1 MHELI
6 FLIGFLL
13 LVTLLLSLDLG
24 VFHKK
29 DHVITFKEA
38 TLWTCVWIG
47 TALLFYGFICLKG
60 ELIHGPE
67 NMQQLQEL
75 NVRHGHGLNFSALQD
90 LDEQEA
96 FDQGVK
102 MYRKALSLEYITGY
116 LIEKMLS
123 LDNIFVM
130 IMIFMAFGVE
140 KIYYHRVLFYGI
152 IGAIVL
158 RFIFIFT
165 ASALIQKFHWIL
177 LLFGIILIY
186 TGIKMFVD
194 RNKKETMD
202 VANHPMV
209 KFTSKHKLSTSS
221 FHGHDFFAKI
231 DGRWLMTP
239 LFIVLMIIEFSDVVF
254 AFDSI
259 PAIFSVTQDPY
270 IVFFSNIFAILGLRS
285 LFFMLESV
293 MDRFYYLK
301 VGVAV
306 LLAFIGVKMLLPFVS
321 GLSFINVDLSIGT
334 GASLIVIVSILTVS
348 ILASIFIPR
357 KQQNDVE
364 TCHDASLQD
373 KIETTD

>member
-1 MHELI
+1 MHELF

-29 DHVITFKEA
+29 DHVVGFKEA
-38 TLWTCVWIG
+38 TVWTCVWIG
-47 TALLFYGFICLKG
+47 TALLFYGFILLKG
-60 ELIHGPE
+60 EIIHGPE
-67 NMQQLQEL
+67 NMAQLQEL
-75 NVRHGHGLNFSALQD
+75 NVRHGHGMNLAALQD
-90 LDEQEA
+90 MDEQQA
-96 FDQGVK
+96 FEQGVK

-140 KIYYHRVLFYGI
+140 KIYYHRVLFFGI

-177 LLFGIILIY
+177 LVFGLVLVY
-186 TGIKMFVD
+186 TGVKMFLE

-202 VANHPMV
+202 VSNHPVV
-209 KFTSKHKLSTSS
+209 KFTSKRKLSTSE

-231 DGRWLMTP
+231 DRRWLMTP
-239 LFIVLMIIEFSDVVF
+239 LFIVLLIIEFSDVIF

-293 MDRFYYLK
+293 MDKFYYLK
-301 VGVAV
+301 VGVA
-306 LLAFIGVKMLLPFVS
+306 LLLCFIGVKMILPFV
-321 GLSFINVDLSIGT
+321 GGFFDKELVIGT
-334 GASLIVIVSILTVS
+334 GVSLIAIVGILAIS

-364 TCHDASLQD
+364 TCHGASLQD
-373 KIETTD
+373 KIDKID

>member
-1 MHELI
+1 MSQLL
-6 FLIGFLL
+6 FLIGFLV
-13 LVTLLLSLDLG
+13 LVSFLLSLDLG

-29 DHVITFKEA
+29 DHVVTFREA
-38 TLWTCVWIG
+38 TRWTCVWIG
-47 TALLFYGFICLKG
+47 AALLFYAFIFLKG
-60 ELIHGPE
+60 EVIYGPE
-67 NMQQLQEL
+67 TLDQLQEL
-75 NVRHGHGLNFSALQD
+75 NLQHGHNLDFSVLEGME
-90 LDEQEA
+90 EQQA
-96 FDQGVK
+96 FEQGVK
-102 MYRKALSLEYITGY
+102 MYRKTLSLEYITGY
-116 LIEKMLS
+116 LIEEMLS

-130 IMIFMAFGVE
+130 IMILMAFGVE

-177 LLFGIILIY
+177 LVFGLVLIY
-186 TGIKMFVD
+186 TGVKMFME

-202 VANHPMV
+202 VANHPVV
-209 KFTSKHKLSTSS
+209 KFTSKHKLSTSE

-231 DGRWLMTP
+231 DSRWLMTP

-293 MDRFYYLK
+293 MDKFYYLK

-321 GLSFINVDLSIGT
+321 GLSFVHVDLSIGT
-334 GASLIVIVSILTVS
+334 GTSLIVIVSILTIS
-348 ILASIFIPR
+348 ILASIFIPK
-357 KQQNDVE
+357 KQKNEETKTVE
-364 TCHDASLQD
+364 SM
-373 KIETTD
+373 K

>member
-29 DHVITFKEA
+29 DHAISLKEA
-38 TLWTCVWIG
+38 TIWTCVWIG
-47 TALLFYGFICLKG
+47 MALLFYGFIFLKG
-60 ELIHGPE
+60 EIIHGPE
-67 NMQQLQEL
+67 TMEQLQEL
-75 NVRHGHGLNFSALQD
+75 NVRHGHGMDFSVLQGM
-90 LDEQEA
+90 DEQQA
-96 FDQGVK
+96 FEKGIK
-102 MYRKALSLEYITGY
+102 MYRRALSLEYITGY

-140 KIYYHRVLFYGI
+140 KMYYHRVLFFGI

-186 TGIKMFVD
+186 TGLKMFID
-194 RNKKETMD
+194 RNKKESMD
-202 VANHPMV
+202 VSKHPV
-209 KFTSKHKLSTSS
+209 VRFTSKHKLSTSE

-239 LFIVLMIIEFSDVVF
+239 LFIVLLIIEFSDVVF

-301 VGVAV
+301 IGVAI
-306 LLAFIGVKMLLPFVS
+306 LLGFVGVKMLLPFVGS
-321 GLSFINVDLSIGT
+321 LSFIDRNLSIGT
-334 GASLIVIVSILTVS
+334 GISLIVIVSILAIS
-348 ILASIFIPR
+348 ILASILIPK
-357 KQQNDVE
+357 KQQNDVD

-373 KIETTD
+373 KID

>member
-29 DHVITFKEA
+29 DHVVTFKEA

-47 TALLFYGFICLKG
+47 IALLFYVFICLKG
-60 ELIHGPE
+60 DIIYGPKTVE
-67 NMQQLQEL
+67 QLQEL
-75 NVRHGHGLNFSALQD
+75 NEQHGHGIDFSVLQGM
-90 LDEQEA
+90 DEPQA
-96 FDQGVK
+96 FETGVK

-116 LIEKMLS
+116 LIEEMLS

-158 RFIFIFT
+158 RFTFIFT

-202 VANHPMV
+202 VANHPVV
-209 KFTSKHKLSTSS
+209 KFTSKHKLSTSA

-231 DGRWLMTP
+231 DGRTLVTP
-239 LFIVLMIIEFSDVVF
+239 LFIVLMIIEFSDIVF

-270 IVFFSNIFAILGLRS
+270 IVFFSNIFAIMGLRS
-285 LFFMLESV
+285 LFFVLESV
-293 MDRFYYLK
+293 MDKFYYLK

-321 GLSFINVDLSIGT
+321 GLSFVNADLSIGT
-334 GASLIVIVSILTVS
+334 GASLIVIVSILAVS

-364 TCHDASLQD
+364 TCHGTSLQD
-373 KIETTD
+373 KTDKLD

>member
-1 MHELI
+1 MHELL

-13 LVTLLLSLDLG
+13 LVSLLLSLDLG

-29 DHVITFKEA
+29 DHVVTFKEA
-38 TLWTCVWIG
+38 TVWTCVWIG
-47 TALLFYGFICLKG
+47 VALLFYGFIILKG

-67 NMQQLQEL
+67 NMAQLQEL
-75 NVRHGHGLNFSALQD
+75 NERHGHGLDFAPLQD
-90 LDEQEA
+90 LDEQQA
-96 FDQGVK
+96 FEQGVK

-140 KIYYHRVLFYGI
+140 KMYYHRVLFFGI

-177 LLFGIILIY
+177 LLFGVILVY
-186 TGIKMFVD
+186 TGFKMYLE

-202 VANHPMV
+202 VSNHPVV
-209 KFTSKHKLSTSS
+209 KFTSKHKLSTSE

-231 DGRWLMTP
+231 DGRSLMTP
-239 LFIVLMIIEFSDVVF
+239 LFIVLLIIEFSDVIF

-293 MDRFYYLK
+293 MDKFYYLK

-306 LLAFIGVKMLLPFVS
+306 LLCFIGVKMILPFVGS
-321 GLSFINVDLSIGT
+321 LSFIDRNLSIGT
-334 GASLIVIVSILTVS
+334 GTSLIVIVGILAISIVASILV
-348 ILASIFIPR
+348 PR
-357 KQQNDVE
+357 KR
-364 TCHDASLQD
+364 
-373 KIETTD
+373 KIEN

>member
-1 MHELI
+1 MHELL

-29 DHVITFKEA
+29 DHVVTFKEA
-38 TLWTCVWIG
+38 TIWTCVWIG
-47 TALLFYGFICLKG
+47 VALLFYGFILLKG

-67 NMQQLQEL
+67 NMAQLQEL
-75 NVRHGHGLNFSALQD
+75 NVRHGHNLDFSALQVT
-90 LDEQEA
+90 DEQQA
-96 FDQGVK
+96 FEQGVK

-140 KIYYHRVLFYGI
+140 KIYFHRVLFYGI

-177 LLFGIILIY
+177 LLFGIVLIY
-186 TGIKMFVD
+186 TGFKMFLE

-202 VANHPMV
+202 VANHPVV
-209 KFTSKHKLSTSS
+209 KFTAKHKLSTSE

-231 DGRWLMTP
+231 DGRTLMTP
-239 LFIVLMIIEFSDVVF
+239 LFIVLLIIEFSDVIF

-293 MDRFYYLK
+293 MDKFYYLK
-301 VGVAV
+301 VGVAI
-306 LLAFIGVKMLLPFVS
+306 LLGFIGVKMILPFIGS
-321 GLSFINVDLSIGT
+321 LSFIGRDLSIGT
-334 GASLIVIVSILTVS
+334 GVSLIVIVGILAIS
-348 ILASIFIPR
+348 ILASIFVPR
-357 KQQNDVE
+357 KR
-364 TCHDASLQD
+364 
-373 KIETTD
+373 KIENGKLKNETR